1 MRNLPLA
8 IALCMPL
15 AVFAQTSGSITGEVT
30 DQSGAVAPNATVTA
44 TNSKTNVARSTAT
57 NASGIYSFP
66 DLTPGTY
73 EVKVSAPGFATIV
86 KTNIELQVQQT
97 ARVDFS
103 LSVGQAAQTV
113 EVTGST
119 NSLNTENATVGTL
132 IEEKRISE
140 LPLNGRNFFSLVALA
155 PNVAFGF
162 LPAQQASGRLGGT
175 RSTLTMSLSGARATW
190 ANYTLDG
197 ITNTDVDF
205 NTYILLPSVEA
216 IQEFKV
222 QSGVYPAEFG
232 REAGQV
238 NVSTKPGTN
247 NYHGTA
253 FEFLRNNRLD
263 ARAYDFNSS
272 TRSATNPSPASQ
284 PYRQNQYG
292 FTLGGPIQIPKLYNG
307 RNRLFF
313 MSNFEGF
320 RSRQATTAF
329 ATTMTAD
336 MRNGDFSAIPTVLQD
351 PLTRVGTPPNV
362 TTSPYAVRNQIHS
375 SRIDK
380 TSLFLM
386 KFFPLPNQPVL
397 PGTPNRNYQYTI
409 NTPVDKDQ
417 FNQRIDFNQN
427 SKSQWF
433 GRYSWTD
440 ELTVSPGLTT
450 DGQTLYTRA
459 SQWVLSNV
467 HIF

>member
-1 MRNLPLA
+1 MRNFLLA
-8 IALCMPL
+8 IALCLPL
-15 AVFAQTSGSITGEVT
+15 AAFAQTSGSITGEVK
-30 DQSGAVAPNATVTA
+30 DQSGAVAPNATVA
-44 TNSKTNVARSTAT
+44 VTNSETNVVRSTTT
-57 NASGIYSFP
+57 NTVGIYSFP
-66 DLTPGTY
+66 DLTPGIY
-73 EVKVSAPGFATIV
+73 EVKVTAPGFTTVV
-86 KTNIELQVQQT
+86 KTSIELQVQQT

-103 LSVGQAAQTV
+103 LSLGQATQTI
-113 EVTGST
+113 EVSASGELLS
-119 NSLNTENATVGTL
+119 TENATVGTV
-132 IEEKRISE
+132 IEERRISE

-175 RSTLTMSLSGARATW
+175 RSALTISLSGTRATRV
-190 ANYTLDG
+190 NYTLDG

-216 IQEFKV
+216 LQEFKV

-247 NYHGTA
+247 DYHGTA

-263 ARAYDFNSS
+263 ARPYDFSSS

-320 RSRQATTAF
+320 RSRTTNTSI
-329 ATTMTAD
+329 ATTMTA
-336 MRNGDFSAIPTVLQD
+336 
-351 PLTRVGTPPNV
+351 
-362 TTSPYAVRNQIHS
+362 
-375 SRIDK
+375 
-380 TSLFLM
+380 
-386 KFFPLPNQPVL
+386 
-397 PGTPNRNYQYTI
+397 
-409 NTPVDKDQ
+409 
-417 FNQRIDFNQN
+417 
-427 SKSQWF
+427 
-433 GRYSWTD
+433 
-440 ELTVSPGLTT
+440 
-450 DGQTLYTRA
+450 
-459 SQWVLSNV
+459 
-467 HIF
+467 

>member
-1 MRNLPLA
+1 MRNFLLA
-8 IALCMPL
+8 IALFLPL
-15 AVFAQTSGSITGEVT
+15 VALAQTSGSITGEVK
-30 DQSGAVAPNATVTA
+30 DPSGAVAPNAAVTA

-57 NASGIYSFP
+57 NAAGIYSFP
-66 DLTPGTY
+66 DLTPGIY
-73 EVKVSAPGFATIV
+73 DVKVVATGFATIV

-97 ARVDFS
+97 ARVDFA
-103 LSVGQAAQTV
+103 LAVGQSVQTV
-113 EVTGST
+113 EVSASA
-119 NSLNTENATVGTL
+119 NSLDTENATVGTVV
-132 IEEKRISE
+132 EEKRISE

-155 PNVAFGF
+155 PNVTFGF

-197 ITNTDVDF
+197 ITNTDIDF
-205 NTYILLPSVEA
+205 NTYILLPSLEA
-216 IQEFKV
+216 LQEFKV

-247 NYHGTA
+247 IYHGTF
-253 FEFLRNNRLD
+253 FEFLRNNALD
-263 ARAYDFNSS
+263 ARAYDFNAS
-272 TRSATNPSPASQ
+272 TRSAANPSPGSQ

-292 FTLGGPIQIPKLYNG
+292 FTLGGPIQIPKVFNG
-307 RNRLFF
+307 KNRLFF

-320 RSRQATTAF
+320 KSRQATTAF
-329 ATTMTAD
+329 ATTMSAA
-336 MRNGDFSAIPTVLQD
+336 MRTGDFSAIPTTLQD

-362 TTSPYAVRNQIHS
+362 VTMPYATRNQIPS
-375 SRIDK
+375 ERIDK
-380 TSLFLM
+380 TSVLLM

-397 PGTPNRNYQYTI
+397 PGAPNRNYQYTV

-417 FNQRIDFNQN
+417 FNQRIDFNQSSN
-427 SKSQWF
+427 SQWF

-440 ELTVSPGLTT
+440 ELTVMPGLTT
-450 DGQTLYTRA
+450 DG
-459 SQWVLSNV
+459 
-467 HIF
+467 